1 MNETSARLRVLHFV
15 TGGFSGATQV
25 AADLCRAQAQGQQ
38 VEPVLVLR
46 KKRHTDMA
54 RVQALRDQ
62 GLTVHLV
69 PGWSHLHTIWHLSR
83 LCRELQPQVLVAHG
97 FPEHLIGR
105 WAGLWAGVKK
115 LVQVEHNTRER
126 YTCWSRWQARR
137 LDAHSAR
144 LVGVSEGV
152 RRRLVQLGAPEA
164 LTLAIPNGVALQR
177 FDAPL
182 PFEQR
187 EQALIMSARFARQKD
202 QPTLLRAMA
211 LLQARGLTPTLYL
224 AGSGSSVWGGKSE
237 RLARRLQLPHVQ
249 FLGHVK
255 DMPRRLMGTQIFV
268 LSTNWEGM
276 PLALVEAMAAGCACV
291 ATQAPGVEGLLDE
304 ERGLLVPPR
313 DPGALADALER
324 LLRDPALAA
333 RLGQRARERA
343 LAEHGLALM
352 NQRYESLLL
361 GL

>member
-1 MNETSARLRVLHFV
+1 MNSSSPRLRVLHFV

-25 AADLCRAQAQGQQ
+25 AADLCRAEAQGDQI
-38 VEPVLVLR
+38 EPVLVLR
-46 KKRHTDMA
+46 QKRHTDMA
-54 RVQALRDQ
+54 RVLALRDQ
-62 GLTVHLV
+62 GLAVHLV
-69 PGWSHLHTIWHLSR
+69 PGWSHLHTIWRLMQ
-83 LCRELQPQVLVAHG
+83 LCRELQPAVLVAHG

-105 WAGLWAGVKK
+105 WAGLWAGVQR

-126 YTCWSRWQARR
+126 YTPWSRWQARR

-182 PFEQR
+182 AFDQR
-187 EQALIMSARFARQKD
+187 EPALIMSARFARQKD
-202 QPTLLRAMA
+202 QPTLIRAMA
-211 LLQARGLTPTLYL
+211 LLKERGLTPTLYL
-224 AGSGSSVWGGKSE
+224 AGSGSSGWRGRSE
-237 RLARRLQLPHVQ
+237 RLVRRLQLPNVQ
-249 FLGHVK
+249 FTGHVK
-255 DMPRRLMGTQIFV
+255 DMPQRLMGTQIFV

-291 ATQAPGVEGLLDE
+291 ATDAPGVQGLLDDD
-304 ERGLLVPPR
+304 RGLLVPMR
-313 DPGALADALER
+313 DAKALADALER

-343 LAEHGLALM
+343 LAEHSLALM
-352 NQRYESLLL
+352 NERYEALFL

>member
-1 MNETSARLRVLHFV
+1 MNSSSPRLRVLHFV

-25 AADLCRAQAQGQQ
+25 AADLCRAEAQGSRI
-38 VEPVLVLR
+38 EPVLVLR
-46 KKRHTDMA
+46 QKRHTDMA
-54 RVQALRDQ
+54 RVQALRGQ
-62 GLTVHLV
+62 GLSVHLV
-69 PGWSHLHTIWHLSR
+69 PGWSHLHTIWRLMK

-105 WAGLWAGVKK
+105 WAALWAGVKK

-126 YTCWSRWQARR
+126 YTPWSRWQARR
-137 LDAHSAR
+137 LDAYSQR

-164 LTLAIPNGVALQR
+164 LTQAIPNGVALQR
-177 FDAPL
+177 FVAPQ

-187 EQALIMSARFARQKD
+187 EPALIMSARFARQKD
-202 QPTLLRAMA
+202 QPTLIRAMA
-211 LLQARGLTPTLYL
+211 LLKERGLTPTLYL
-224 AGSGSSVWGGKSE
+224 AGSGSSVWRGKSQ
-237 RLARRLQLPHVQ
+237 RLARSLPNVQ

-255 DMPRRLMGTQIFV
+255 DMPQRLMGTQIFV
-268 LSTNWEGM
+268 LATRWEGM

-291 ATQAPGVEGLLDE
+291 ASEAPGVEGLLDD
-304 ERGLLVPPR
+304 ERGLLVPVG
-313 DPGALADALER
+313 DAKALADALER

-333 RLGQRARERA
+333 RLAQRARDRA

-352 NQRYESLLL
+352 NERYETLLL